1 MQQLTPQQLG
11 FIDTYLKKS
20 GVQYDDIRHEMTDHV
35 ASAIEAKEGD
45 FKENFYS
52 YMINHKR
59 ELLDSNAAY
68 KKLAFSKAVSLIT
81 QNLTKVQFYLI
92 ALFIFA
98 TACLAGYI
106 SGKEIIADDL
116 HLALVVLS
124 SVIIINFWGYKIFSK
139 SSYSVIDKLV
149 MVVYL
154 GAVFIRIDKF
164 IKDNT
169 LLSLYY
175 SFAIAF
181 FILLMQSLYKLKK
194 QYKLRY
200 GA

>member
-1 MQQLTPQQLG
+1 MELTPQQLQ
-11 FIDTYLKKS
+11 FIDRYLKES
-20 GVQYDDIRHEMTDHV
+20 GVQYDDIRYEMTDHV
-35 ASAIEAKEGD
+35 ASAIEGREGD
-45 FKENFYS
+45 FKESFYS

-68 KKLAFSKAVSLIT
+68 KKLAFRKAVSLLT
-81 QNLTKVQFYLI
+81 NNLAKIQFYFI

-98 TACLAGYI
+98 TACFAGYI
-106 SGKEIIADDL
+106 SDKEIIADDL
-116 HLALVVLS
+116 HIALVVLS
-124 SVIIINFWGYKIFSK
+124 SVIILNFWGYKIFSK

-164 IKDNT
+164 IKDPT

-181 FILLMQSLYKLKK
+181 FILLMQSLYTLKK